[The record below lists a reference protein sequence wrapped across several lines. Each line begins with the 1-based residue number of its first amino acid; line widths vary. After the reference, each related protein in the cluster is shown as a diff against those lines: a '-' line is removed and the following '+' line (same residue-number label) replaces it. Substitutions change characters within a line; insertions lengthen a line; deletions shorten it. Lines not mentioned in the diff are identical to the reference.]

1 MGSSLANR
9 GGAARH
15 PLLLPHSCRENDG
28 SRQEPFRYGACVLRT
43 LASLALMLFAASS
56 CVSDESPPP
65 TATPPSES
73 SPTANSPLPTLASA
87 QPPAA
92 TPVPAVVDRLKADLA
107 ARLGVPAGGI
117 SVVTL
122 EPFTWPD
129 GCLGLGGPGVV
140 CTQALVPGWLAVLRA
155 PDGKEYRYRGSGDRF
170 AIEP

>member
-1 MGSSLANR
+1 MVCSM
-9 GGAARH
+9 
-15 PLLLPHSCRENDG
+15 
-28 SRQEPFRYGACVLRT
+28 FRA
-43 LASLALMLFAASS
+43 LALAAALVA
-56 CVSDESPPP
+56 VSAACGTGERGDSTPVTSGASPAGAEAP
-65 TATPPSES
+65 TV
-73 SPTANSPLPTLASA
+73 LPTLAPA

-107 ARLGVPAGGI
+107 GRLGVAAAGI
-117 SVVTL
+117 TVVSL

-155 PDGKEYRYRGSGDRF
+155 PDGKEYRYRGTGDRF